1 LGLGRGDRFDA
12 FESAIGGDVFVP
24 GDRGYDEARRAWNLA
39 ADQRPAVVVFAKS
52 AADVAQAVRF
62 ARAQGLRIVAEPK
75 PPAPPVTIAEA
86 FVRSMRTALCRSRR
100 SEPGG

>member
-1 LGLGRGDRFDA
+1 LGLGRGDRFEA

-52 AADVAQAVRF
+52 AADVAQAVRS

-75 PPAPPVTIAEA
+75 PPAP
-86 FVRSMRTALCRSRR
+86 RSVGEVHENCFM
-100 SEPGG
+100 PQ